1 MYFNIHKNLLRGI
14 LSMLIDFK
22 NFDTIKNYIETNEII
37 YVDLRWIQ
45 DNSSSNNYSS
55 VSVHSFYLDKIY
67 KNVNVIDSFDDP
79 FLIHKTLVL
88 IIDSPFSL
96 DLLKTSKCIEF
107 KLEDDVKN
115 NPLEI
120 IFLAPDLDL
129 NRDIRGEI
137 SMTLMNMGINVILH
151 LFDDSKKNH
160 VIYFKEKI
168 VEVDFCKIQ
177 YVINMICKVYNKNY
191 TINNMK

>member
-1 MYFNIHKNLLRGI
+1 MNIDLKNI
-14 LSMLIDFK
+14 
-22 NFDTIKNYIETNEII
+22 DTIKNYIEKNEII
-37 YVDLRWIQ
+37 YVDLRWLTAK
-45 DNSSSNNYSS
+45 SSANYYSS

-67 KNVNVIDSFDDP
+67 KNINVIDSFEDP

-88 IIDSPFSL
+88 IIDSPFNI
-96 DLLKTSKCIEF
+96 DLLKNFKCIEF

-115 NPLEI
+115 SPLEI
-120 IFLAPDLDL
+120 IFLAPDLDV

-137 SMTLMNMGINVILH
+137 SMTLINMGINVILH

-160 VIYFKEKI
+160 VIYFKENI
-168 VEVDFCKIQ
+168 VEMDFCKIQ